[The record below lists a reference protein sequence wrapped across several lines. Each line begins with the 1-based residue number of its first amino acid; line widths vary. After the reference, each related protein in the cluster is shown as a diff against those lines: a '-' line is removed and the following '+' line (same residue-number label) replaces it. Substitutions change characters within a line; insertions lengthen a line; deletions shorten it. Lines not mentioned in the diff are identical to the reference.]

1 MKKKEIQAQINSR
14 LSNGESKS
22 STFRQLSGQGVSDR
36 VVAHMI
42 ASYASQELCNRHAKL
57 IDAMIVISWLQL
69 ALVVLVSIA
78 IGLKA
83 GLIAV
88 MLITA
93 FTGAFGY
100 LFVWGFTNNRAWAY
114 NATIFL
120 TIINLPK
127 TLTGFSATPI
137 SSSIG
142 LAVSLGLIGFTW
154 YVRGKIFPDFA
165 FITPKKLK
173 GSYVFSS

>member
-42 ASYASQELCNRHAKL
+42 ASYASHALCNRHSKL

-78 IGLKA
+78 VGLKA
-83 GLIAV
+83 GLVAV

-93 FTGAFGY
+93 LLGAFAY
-100 LFVWGFTNNRAWAY
+100 LFVWGFTNNKAWAY
-114 NATIFL
+114 NATIVL
-120 TIINLPK
+120 SIVNLPK

-137 SSSIG
+137 SSTVGVALS
-142 LAVSLGLIGFTW
+142 VGLIAFTW
-154 YVRGKIFPDFA
+154 YVRSKIFPDFA
-165 FITPKKLK
+165 FIAPKKLK
-173 GSYVFSS
+173 GAYVFSS